1 MHGQLDAIDTLDS
14 RQFWI
19 AVKRLADN
27 LSYGTDHSPFLGSG
41 IEFVQSRPYLPGDS
55 VRAIDWRVTARTG
68 KFYVKEYEAP
78 KRLPCYLLLDTSASM
93 TVSSTSKSKYALAV
107 YIAGGIAFACLDRIS
122 PVGVVGVG
130 QRELRIEPSL
140 SRDRVM
146 QWLHA
151 LRHYRYDEPTRL
163 SQRLIELDPSL
174 ASRALVIILSDL
186 HDAKAMPALKRMAQ
200 RHDVV
205 VLQLRDPAELHLRG
219 AGLFRAQEAETGRG
233 FVTHGRRRWLEHQAA
248 AEELKR
254 SGIDHLL
261 IDTDQPFSERLRHF
275 FKNRD
280 VFGRGAR

>member
-1 MHGQLDAIDTLDS
+1 
-14 RQFWI
+14 
-19 AVKRLADN
+19 
-27 LSYGTDHSPFLGSG
+27 
-41 IEFVQSRPYLPGDS
+41 
-55 VRAIDWRVTARTG
+55 
-68 KFYVKEYEAP
+68 
-78 KRLPCYLLLDTSASM
+78 M
-93 TVSSTSKSKYALAV
+93 TVSSTAKSKYALSV
-107 YIAGGIAFACLDRIS
+107 HIAGGIAFACLDRIS

-146 QWLHA
+146 QWLHR

-205 VLQLRDPAELHLRG
+205 VLQLRDPAEKHLRG
-219 AGLFRAQEAETGRG
+219 AGFFRAREAETGHG
-233 FVTHGRRRWLEHQAA
+233 FVTHGRRRWLEHSAV

-254 SGIDHLL
+254 SGIDHVL
-261 IDTDQPFSERLRHF
+261 IDSDQPFVDRLRHF
-275 FKNRD
+275 FRNRD